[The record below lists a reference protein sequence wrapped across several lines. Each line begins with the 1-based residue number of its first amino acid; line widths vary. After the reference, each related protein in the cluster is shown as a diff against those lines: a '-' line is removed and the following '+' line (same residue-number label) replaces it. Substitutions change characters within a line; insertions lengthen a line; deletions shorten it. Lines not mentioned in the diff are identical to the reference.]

1 MSNELR
7 QNYPSGVAYEAIFGY
22 SRAVRAGN
30 DIHISGTC
38 ASPNHADGDT
48 DEQAG
53 VALGLIE
60 RALIDAGARMH
71 NVVRTIIYL
80 LDIRDADAVA
90 RVYLSWFG
98 TIRPATTVVQV
109 SSLRRPWQKVAIEV
123 YAKL

>member
-1 MSNELR
+1 
-7 QNYPSGVAYEAIFGY
+7 
-22 SRAVRAGN
+22 
-30 DIHISGTC
+30 
-38 ASPNHADGDT
+38 
-48 DEQAG
+48 
-53 VALGLIE
+53 
-60 RALIDAGARMH
+60 MH

-80 LDIRDADAVA
+80 LDIRDANAVA